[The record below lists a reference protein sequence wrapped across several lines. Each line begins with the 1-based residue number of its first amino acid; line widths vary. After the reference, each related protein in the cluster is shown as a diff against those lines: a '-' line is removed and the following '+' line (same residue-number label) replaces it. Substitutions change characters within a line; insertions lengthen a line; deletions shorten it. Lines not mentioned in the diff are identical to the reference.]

1 MGTRRAPPSAG
12 RHTSSQ
18 PSSSPQSPRC
28 SASCSCRDA
37 PDGDSRQETA
47 QRPAL
52 PNPSQ
57 RALNAMP
64 TQYGKE
70 GRGTA
75 RGFPGTGGLLQGP
88 GQAWAHLGQLHPEP
102 VAVAQLLAR
111 GAYAGAAPELD
122 AVAGSAEG
130 SGASTRGR
138 ARGSHTQPQALCL
151 PYRQQHSRRARRI
164 LVKLVKHLARHESQR
179 RRQRP
184 PGAEVLRCLRQ
195 EAYSAQ

>member
-37 PDGDSRQETA
+37 TDGDSRQETA

-64 TQYGKE
+64 AQHGKE

-75 RGFPGTGGLLQGP
+75 RGFPGTGGLP
-88 GQAWAHLGQLHPEP
+88 WYLGQLHPEP

-151 PYRQQHSRRARRI
+151 PHGQQHSRRARRI

-184 PGAEVLRCLRQ
+184 SGAEVLRCLRQ
-195 EAYSAQ
+195 EAYSAQQLPRGL